1 MRTLAF
7 LLGKALR
14 RRFRL
19 LLVFGL
25 LAVGLCA
32 AYLELVVLADRNPHP
47 LNHSELLPGMGCV
60 CVNNGVLPL
69 LN

>member
-32 AYLELVVLADRNPHP
+32 AYLELVVLADRNGHP
-47 LNHSELLPGMGCV
+47 LNHSELLIWGGGGGGEQRGSSPC
-60 CVNNGVLPL
+60 
-69 LN
+69 

>member
-7 LLGKALR
+7 LLGKALK

-32 AYLELVVLADRNPHP
+32 AYLELVVLAERNGHP
-47 LNHSELLPGMGCV
+47 LNHRELPGVG
-60 CVNNGVLPL
+60 G
-69 LN
+69 